1 MADDY
6 YLARGTLS
14 KSALLVDAYRV
25 INFTKQSD
33 TPTGWG
39 WRIATNDEVVP
50 YVERPMSLS
59 SRFGGQGKSISL
71 IRFAILS
78 PKMRDYLDSNVFL
91 GEETTDVTVQL
102 RNRDSDAFDWLVYNG
117 KLHKPDRTNITWGL
131 HGNGRFEVDVPFQ
144 LTRLT
149 LAAGQGAY
157 SDGYSDGYAN

>member
-1 MADDY
+1 MAEDY

-14 KSALLVDAYRV
+14 KSALLVDGYRV

-33 TPTGWG
+33 TPNGWD
-39 WRIATNDEVVP
+39 WRIASNDEVVP
-50 YVERPMSLS
+50 YVERALS
-59 SRFGGQGKSISL
+59 FSGRFGPQGKGISL

-78 PKMRDYLDSNVFL
+78 PMMRDYLDTNIFQ
-91 GEETTDVTVQL
+91 GEETADVTVQL
-102 RNRDSDAFDWLVYNG
+102 RDRESDTFDWLVYNG

-131 HGNGRFEVDVPFQ
+131 HGNGNYETDVPFQ
-144 LTRLT
+144 LTKLV